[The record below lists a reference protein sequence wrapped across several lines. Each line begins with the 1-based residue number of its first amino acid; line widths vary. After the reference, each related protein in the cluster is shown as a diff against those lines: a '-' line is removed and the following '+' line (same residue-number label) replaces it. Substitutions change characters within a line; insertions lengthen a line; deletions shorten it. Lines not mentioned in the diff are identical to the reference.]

1 MKNQKI
7 NDIVK
12 SRSIVIPIY
21 LYKMIG
27 KLNISTN
34 EFLFLMYL
42 YNQGTNIMFDPAGIS
57 CELGL
62 DIGTIMTYVD
72 DLMKQN
78 FLEVKVQ
85 KNNKG
90 IMEEYISTEL
100 FANKVSAHLIDELN
114 NEEPSDSDDIY
125 SIIEEE
131 FGRTLSPIEYEIV
144 KAWLDNNVS
153 TDIIKEALKEAT
165 YNGVSNLRYIDK
177 ILYEWGKKGIK
188 TVNDVEKH
196 RKNFKEK
203 KEEKPEVFEYD
214 WLDDDDE

>member
-7 NDIVK
+7 NDIIK
-12 SRSIVIPIY
+12 SRSIVVPLY
-21 LYKMIG
+21 LYKMMG
-27 KLNISTN
+27 KLNITTN

-42 YNQGTNIMFDPAGIS
+42 YNQGTNVMFDPMGIS
-57 CELGL
+57 NELGL

-72 DLMKQN
+72 ALIKQN
-78 FLEVKVQ
+78 LIEVKVQ
-85 KNNKG
+85 KNDKG
-90 IMEEYISTEL
+90 IMEEYVSTEL
-100 FANKVSAHLIDELN
+100 FTNKVSANVIEELN
-114 NEEPSDSDDIY
+114 KEVSDDSCDIY
-125 SIIEEE
+125 STIEKE

-144 KAWLDNNVS
+144 KAWLDNS
-153 TDIIKEALKEAT
+153 MSIDLIKEALKEAT

-188 TVNDVEKH
+188 TVNDVEKQ

-203 KEEKPEVFEYD
+203 KEEKPVVFEYD